1 MLKIFSKVRQK
12 LVSGNRFGKYLLYA
26 LGEIVLVV
34 IGILIAL
41 QINEW
46 NEKNQHNKEE
56 KRILLSML
64 KDIVNDTVQLA
75 SNINNAENRTAIM
88 DTVYLALRN
97 PQQFTPSQFL
107 QKAFVLASNDEF
119 KVNSGTF
126 DESLSSGSLKYIRND
141 QLRQQIFEYYRNN
154 KLNEND
160 KYATQQKYDIVFPVM
175 FKTLSTSKE
184 FFEQYLGQSTDFETI
199 DIEHLSRNIE
209 FIAAVNQRYASENN
223 QIGYWHH
230 VISTSRSLITKLTQE
245 LESF

>member
-1 MLKIFSKVRQK
+1 
-12 LVSGNRFGKYLLYA
+12 
-26 LGEIVLVV
+26 
-34 IGILIAL
+34 
-41 QINEW
+41 
-46 NEKNQHNKEE
+46 
-56 KRILLSML
+56 
-64 KDIVNDTVQLA
+64 
-75 SNINNAENRTAIM
+75 M
-88 DTVYLALRN
+88 DSVYLALRN